1 MGPMRDE
8 RRMRAIAYE
17 NVITTC
23 LKLMNTEDSVG
34 HDVLGTQ
41 YKEIG
46 NNVIAMAES
55 EGFKV
60 DAKNVRGEQRIVV
73 LDRKKLPFLK

>member
-46 NNVIAMAES
+46 NNVIGMAES

-73 LDRKKLPFLK
+73 LDRQKLPFLK

>member
-46 NNVIAMAES
+46 NNVIGMAES